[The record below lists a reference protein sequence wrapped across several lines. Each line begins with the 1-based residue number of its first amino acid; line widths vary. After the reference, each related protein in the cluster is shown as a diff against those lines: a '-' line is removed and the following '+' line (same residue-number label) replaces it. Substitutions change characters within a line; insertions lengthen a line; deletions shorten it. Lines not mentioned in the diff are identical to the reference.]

1 MDRIIGATM
10 IESEK
15 NNWSVT
21 VQIGRKQDIYQ
32 YHLFCFIDIWLKR
45 FAYTLYVGSST
56 KYMSDLQR
64 LMDIVTF
71 IGNNSIKFFG
81 MRENT

>member
-1 MDRIIGATM
+1 MMDRIIGVTM
-10 IESEK
+10 IENEK

-32 YHLFCFIDIWLKR
+32 YHMFCFIDISL
-45 FAYTLYVGSST
+45 AYTPYVGNST
-56 KYMSDLQR
+56 KYIPDLQI